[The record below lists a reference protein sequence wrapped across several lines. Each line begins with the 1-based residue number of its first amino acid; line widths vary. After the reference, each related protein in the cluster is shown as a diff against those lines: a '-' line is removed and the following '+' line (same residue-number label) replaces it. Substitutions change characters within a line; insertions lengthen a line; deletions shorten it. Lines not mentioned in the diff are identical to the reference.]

1 MRTIDLS
8 VMQRFHQ
15 KRIHHDAVKKGSKHE
30 DFHNSLTHSQS
41 EVSGGGN
48 TLEGGAPEDLDNV
61 HQLDGVVDSRNASNE
76 SVVSH
81 DSENKSLG
89 FNHAASISHRIADYF
104 NQAGKLEIP
113 QVDPFEGTEDM
124 TPEELESHLA
134 EYSKREAVLSQ
145 WANDQAEIEAEHIKQ
160 IQRIETE
167 LNNSQQQNQAER
179 LRTEQDIA
187 SRKEHARL
195 QAERTLLAEEA
206 KNQDL
211 RSQLDREELEVKQ
224 MRLDQQTQIISNRER
239 QHQINVDK
247 QKQKAKTLREKRNRI
262 FYALLMALLAIL
274 LLFILAAVAYRMW
287 RWSVEEPLIK
297 EVIEE
302 VVVEKE
308 VIEEVIKEVEIEKEV
323 IPPEC
328 TQIRRNG
335 KVYVS
340 CDGVTIDGAP
350 TISETGVDVP
360 ELLGEP

>member
-8 VMQRFHQ
+8 VMQRFRQ
-15 KRIHHDAVKKGSKHE
+15 RRIHDNAVKKESKHE
-30 DFHNSLTHSQS
+30 DSDNLLTYSQP

-48 TLEGGAPEDLDNV
+48 TLDGAAPLGNV
-61 HQLDGVVDSRNASNE
+61 HELDGVVDSRNASNE
-76 SVVSH
+76 SVVGH
-81 DSENKSLG
+81 DSKNDPLG
-89 FNHAASISHRIADYF
+89 TNHTKSHRIDDYF
-104 NQAGKLEIP
+104 NRAGKSEIP
-113 QVDPFEGTEDM
+113 QVDPFEGTENM
-124 TPEELESHLA
+124 TPEELETHLA
-134 EYSKREAVLSQ
+134 EYSKREAILSK
-145 WANDQAEIEAEHIKQ
+145 WAHDQAEIEAEHIKQ
-160 IQRIETE
+160 THRIETE
-167 LNNSQQQNQAER
+167 LNNSQQQNEAER
-179 LRTEQDIA
+179 VRTEQDIA
-187 SRKEHARL
+187 SRNEHARL
-195 QAERTLLAEEA
+195 QAERELLAEEA

-211 RSQLDREELEVKQ
+211 RSQLEREELEVKQ
-224 MRLDQQTQIISNRER
+224 IRLDQQNQIISNRKR
-239 QHQINVDK
+239 QHQLNVDK
-247 QKQKAKTLREKRNRI
+247 QKQKAKTLQEKRNRI
-262 FYALLMALLAIL
+262 FHALLMALLAIL
-274 LLFILAAVAYRMW
+274 LLLILAAVAYRMW

>member
-1 MRTIDLS
+1 M
-8 VMQRFHQ
+8 
-15 KRIHHDAVKKGSKHE
+15 
-30 DFHNSLTHSQS
+30 LTYSQP

-48 TLEGGAPEDLDNV
+48 TLDGAAPLGNV
-61 HQLDGVVDSRNASNE
+61 HELDGVVDSRNASNE
-76 SVVSH
+76 SVVGH
-81 DSENKSLG
+81 DSKNDPLGTNHTKS
-89 FNHAASISHRIADYF
+89 HHP
-104 NQAGKLEIP
+104 AGKSEIP
-113 QVDPFEGTEDM
+113 QVDPFEGTENM
-124 TPEELESHLA
+124 TPEELETHLA
-134 EYSKREAVLSQ
+134 EYSKREAVLSK
-145 WANDQAEIEAEHIKQ
+145 WAHNQAEIEAE
-160 IQRIETE
+160 RV
-167 LNNSQQQNQAER
+167 
-179 LRTEQDIA
+179 RTEQDIA
-187 SRKEHARL
+187 SRNEHARL
-195 QAERTLLAEEA
+195 QAERELLAEEA

-211 RSQLDREELEVKQ
+211 RSQLEREELEVKQ
-224 MRLDQQTQIISNRER
+224 IRLDQQNQIISNRKR
-239 QHQINVDK
+239 QHQLNVDK
-247 QKQKAKTLREKRNRI
+247 QKQKAKTLQEKRNRI
-262 FYALLMALLAIL
+262 FHALLMALLAIL
-274 LLFILAAVAYRMW
+274 LLLILAAVAYRMW